1 MTGTPPASRT
11 SLRARGRSRGEQLP
25 LWHPS
30 TPGSSPGASAR
41 CVGSM
46 PEAADAVRYTP
57 NDGPSLPD
65 PPRPGGLPR
74 CPDRGEF
81 SVPIRI
87 HPARRIPLS
96 QTAWPW
102 IADGGVQADEEPTY
116 PDPGPVGPC
125 GTLSRTASCRSPRRA
140 DSGPVLRGPGSAPES
155 PPLCVAYGRPQ
166 SGGGPGWSRFRTDPG
181 PLPDRRGA
189 TPGRPGPRL
198 SGFRQAAKAM
208 PGGVGGCP
216 AEGPSPDHVMS
227 DARPVFGYGED
238 FLVMPR
244 ARSVVSAALPSAL
257 RCGFRAEVHCWCFR
271 CVPSCGI
278 SVRSPHLSTHPVSLR
293 RGERDESGGDAQDAG
308 SPLWLLRLCPAGT
321 IPFGVCADPS

>member
-116 PDPGPVGPC
+116 PDPGPVGALWHSVEDCLMLEPPQGRFRSGPPGSRLCAGVTPPC
-125 GTLSRTASCRSPRRA
+125 VSPTGNPSRGGDPGGLAPGLILGRSQTDGG
-140 DSGPVLRGPGSAPES
+140 DSGPTGAALVWFSSSRQSHAGGGGRVPGRRTQPGSCDVER
-155 PPLCVAYGRPQ
+155 PPGV
-166 SGGGPGWSRFRTDPG
+166 
-181 PLPDRRGA
+181 
-189 TPGRPGPRL
+189 RL
-198 SGFRQAAKAM
+198 R
-208 PGGVGGCP
+208 
-216 AEGPSPDHVMS
+216 
-227 DARPVFGYGED
+227 
-238 FLVMPR
+238 
-244 ARSVVSAALPSAL
+244 
-257 RCGFRAEVHCWCFR
+257 
-271 CVPSCGI
+271 
-278 SVRSPHLSTHPVSLR
+278 
-293 RGERDESGGDAQDAG
+293 
-308 SPLWLLRLCPAGT
+308 
-321 IPFGVCADPS
+321 

>member
-116 PDPGPVGPC
+116 PDPGPVGALWHSVEDCLMLEPPQ
-125 GTLSRTASCRSPRRA
+125 GRFRSGPPGSRLCAGVTPPVCRLRA
-140 DSGPVLRGPGSAPES
+140 TPVGGGDPGGLAPGLILGRSQTDGGDSGPTGAALVWFSSSRQSHAGGGGRVPGRRTQPGSCDVER
-155 PPLCVAYGRPQ
+155 PPGV
-166 SGGGPGWSRFRTDPG
+166 
-181 PLPDRRGA
+181 
-189 TPGRPGPRL
+189 RL
-198 SGFRQAAKAM
+198 R
-208 PGGVGGCP
+208 
-216 AEGPSPDHVMS
+216 
-227 DARPVFGYGED
+227 
-238 FLVMPR
+238 
-244 ARSVVSAALPSAL
+244 
-257 RCGFRAEVHCWCFR
+257 
-271 CVPSCGI
+271 
-278 SVRSPHLSTHPVSLR
+278 
-293 RGERDESGGDAQDAG
+293 
-308 SPLWLLRLCPAGT
+308 
-321 IPFGVCADPS
+321 